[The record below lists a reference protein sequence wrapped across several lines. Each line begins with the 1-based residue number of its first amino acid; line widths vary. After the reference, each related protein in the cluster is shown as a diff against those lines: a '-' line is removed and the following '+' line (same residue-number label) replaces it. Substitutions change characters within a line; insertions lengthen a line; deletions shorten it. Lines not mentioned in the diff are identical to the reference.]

1 MLELYHWGPTVNSGE
16 VLVCLAEKRVGF
28 RSRYVD
34 LKRLKQ
40 HEGKFLALNPEGQ
53 VPLLVHDGKV
63 ITGTTILLQYVDEAF
78 PKKPLMPAMPGE
90 RYEAYFWIKYTP
102 ERIAPAVSALGWHR
116 IARPGISRDFI
127 AKARKTIRKLPPER
141 QGVWSKAIKDSYTED
156 ELALFGETLTQAV
169 AKMEAALAKAS
180 WIAGEGYSLADIALL
195 FMARAMRVATPEI
208 LNAKAAPKTWAWLK
222 KMERRRAVKD
232 VLATARRAE
241 PDKLF
246 MPGPEPARWG

>member
-1 MLELYHWGPTVNSGE
+1 MATIAGNLQAIKARIAAASAAVGRDPASVTLLAVSKTHPAA
-16 VLVCLAEKRVGF
+16 LLAE
-28 RSRYVD
+28 
-34 LKRLKQ
+34 
-40 HEGKFLALNPEGQ
+40 ACAAGQ
-53 VPLLVHDGKV
+53 R
-63 ITGTTILLQYVDEAF
+63 A
-78 PKKPLMPAMPGE
+78 
-90 RYEAYFWIKYTP
+90 
-102 ERIAPAVSALGWHR
+102 
-116 IARPGISRDFI
+116 
-127 AKARKTIRKLPPER
+127 
-141 QGVWSKAIKDSYTED
+141 
-156 ELALFGETLTQAV
+156 FGENYVQEAV
-169 AKMEAALAKAS
+169 AKMEAALAKAP